1 MLFLNEANITILL
14 HLQKYFIIF
23 ALNDNNMLRIINKDA
38 PFPEIYPIPERK
50 EPTLEDKGY
59 VRVNDELLR
68 DNIDLIP
75 QPGLQE
81 AVLTCECNLIFMAG
95 SATMGKGADYK
106 SLISTHHGWVT
117 MGSLVVGKEISDTE
131 GGIQTVEQIYELGE
145 TDLFLVKMRDG
156 SSCRCT
162 REHLWKYKLTKQ
174 HYKAEWTV
182 GTLEELIEI
191 MNKKDNTQHVYIP
204 LPDPVFYEQKE
215 ELPIHPYVLGAML
228 GDGGMGGSRPF
239 VHIHCPD
246 VEILDKFRELGYPTT
261 TYNKCSHKIQDPN
274 FVLKLK
280 KLNLQGCLAATKFIP
295 EIYKFASIESRT
307 ELLRG
312 LMDTDGNVEKFHVLR
327 YSTISLQLAKDIQEL
342 VWSLGGNCTI
352 NEKLPH
358 YTYKGEKLQGR
369 LSYYLNINLKNAAN
383 YVTLPKKKERCA
395 SQYRRGQTELSREI
409 IAIEYIGKEKCRCIR
424 VSNPNRLYITDN
436 YIVTHNT
443 FSGFMKALQGLGR
456 PNFTARLISRRLQ
469 DSKKGGSIIRD
480 AKLIYDGFAGC
491 EFTAGEYPTAS
502 WDIWNSAIQLIHAN
516 FNTENPGEWEDYK
529 DYCKKNQSS
538 YIYWDELTEI
548 RDFKAF
554 SYMFSRNRDN
564 SGYGPCTVASFN
576 PEHEHWSTDWLKAA
590 GYIGDDW
597 YAIPEK
603 YGKITYFVIQ
613 GDSIRDVVF
622 GETREEVVR
631 KAGIEVTAE
640 EMSYGMTPERMV
652 KSFTYLSGTAMSNK
666 ILVNATGGGSVS
678 NLYNVGLT
686 ERKKIKDG
694 YFGPSD
700 KSELTVSRTMI
711 ENLWSN
717 PQDPSDQMYATLD
730 VSSGKGTIDD
740 QTKEVRKVDRCA
752 LWIWKGLTAINLEMF
767 DGNLMELV
775 PWIEQKLLLY
785 KVPKKN
791 FAFDAVAIGYYL
803 ISFTEGIPIIGNSR
817 PITEYDQA
825 GNIIQLGS
833 YFNLRTQLMSK
844 MKALLETS
852 QVSCII
858 DKHKLYP
865 TGRRG
870 QEKELIDIM
879 LEESNIFVL
888 ERKNRK
894 DYYRSK
900 DEYISRYKSSPDVFD
915 PFFYRAVF
923 ELDARPR
930 KEAEVELV
938 ETDYAALYQDYE

>member
-14 HLQKYFIIF
+14 HLQKYFVIF
-23 ALNDNNMLRIINKDA
+23 ALKDNNMLRIINKDA

-68 DNIDLIP
+68 DNVDLIP

-95 SATMGKGADYK
+95 SATMGKA
-106 SLISTHHGWVT
+106 LSTNELVLAKDEWKQI
-117 MGSLVVGKEISDTE
+117 GSLLIGDKIMDVKGKE
-131 GGIQTVEQIYELGE
+131 QTIIGVYPQGELQIYELN
-145 TDLFLVKMRDG
+145 TYDG
-156 SSCRCT
+156 GSCRISAD
-162 REHLWKYKLTKQ
+162 HLWYVYFKNSATKG
-174 HYKAEWTV
+174 HWAIMTTTDIAIY
-182 GTLEELIEI
+182 LEFD
-191 MNKKDNTQHVYIP
+191 K
-204 LPDPVFYEQKE
+204 
-215 ELPIHPYVLGAML
+215 
-228 GDGGMGGSRPF
+228 S
-239 VHIHCPD
+239 
-246 VEILDKFRELGYPTT
+246 VEISLPT
-261 TYNKCSHKIQDPN
+261 YISYKS
-274 FVLKLK
+274 K
-280 KLNLQGCLAATKFIP
+280 KRRIKSIIKTDTIEECVCIKVSSPERLFITK
-295 EIYKFASIESRT
+295 
-307 ELLRG
+307 
-312 LMDTDGNVEKFHVLR
+312 D
-327 YSTISLQLAKDIQEL
+327 
-342 VWSLGGNCTI
+342 
-352 NEKLPH
+352 
-358 YTYKGEKLQGR
+358 
-369 LSYYLNINLKNAAN
+369 
-383 YVTLPKKKERCA
+383 
-395 SQYRRGQTELSREI
+395 
-409 IAIEYIGKEKCRCIR
+409 
-424 VSNPNRLYITDN
+424 

-443 FSGFMKALQGLGR
+443 FSGFMKALQGLGK

-576 PEHEHWSTDWLKAA
+576 PEYEHWSTDWLKAA

-640 EMSYGMTPERMV
+640 EKSYGMTPERMV

-825 GNIIQLGS
+825 GNIVQLGS